1 MCRLP
6 VYCEQDVIV
15 FIMSGHLQTIVK
27 VNALV
32 YVHVVIARSDNNSM
46 KLFLSFDKIVRQ
58 NINQASSKSLNLMCS
73 IA

>member
-1 MCRLP
+1 
-6 VYCEQDVIV
+6 
-15 FIMSGHLQTIVK
+15 MSGHLQTIVK

-58 NINQASSKSLNLMCS
+58 NINQAPSKSLNLMCS